1 LSRWNAD
8 RSVSVEI
15 LKKTLKMIH
24 HVIMDL
30 LEKDEF
36 KIDSTL
42 ALKSPSV
49 SLTAGI
55 SLKILL

>member
-1 LSRWNAD
+1 
-8 RSVSVEI
+8 
-15 LKKTLKMIH
+15 MIH
-24 HVIMDL
+24 HVILDL

-42 ALKSPSV
+42 ALESPSV